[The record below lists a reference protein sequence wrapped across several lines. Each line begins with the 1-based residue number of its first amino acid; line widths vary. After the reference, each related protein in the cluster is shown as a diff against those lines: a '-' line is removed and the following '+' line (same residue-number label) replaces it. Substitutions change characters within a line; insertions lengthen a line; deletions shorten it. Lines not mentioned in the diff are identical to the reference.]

1 MLVLPL
7 LIMGLAYWLI
17 AARLWRGLRHETSS
31 SVNTNTGSRLQTMM
45 AAAESSAPL
54 ENICGSSCTGND
66 IKDEKYHS
74 FVSPILLSKKNML
87 ADTNEEKSLWLMRK
101 S

>member
-1 MLVLPL
+1 
-7 LIMGLAYWLI
+7 MGLAYWLI
-17 AARLWRGLRHETSS
+17 AARLWRGLRHETSTS
-31 SVNTNTGSRLQTMM
+31 INTNTGSRLQTMM

-66 IKDEKYHS
+66 IKDES
-74 FVSPILLSKKNML
+74 FVSPILLIQEKYAN
-87 ADTNEEKSLWLMRK
+87 TNEEKSLWLMRK